1 MTPALE
7 DVVSDLHLDW
17 LLVSLTN
24 PAMSVLDEV
33 ACPLQWCVPF
43 LMNTVTWLVHLVV
56 VHLSVL
62 LELLTLQI

>member
-7 DVVSDLHLDW
+7 DVVSG
-17 LLVSLTN
+17 LVLVFLTN
-24 PAMSVLDEV
+24 HAMSVLDEF
-33 ACPLQWCVPF
+33 ACPLQCWGPF
-43 LMNTVTWLVHLVV
+43 LTNTVTWLVHLVV